1 MKTYFIGAGILLVV
15 VVGALVFWYVNDKKE
30 VPTPVETE
38 VKVSP
43 DVMGVADTSLVDT
56 SWTWL
61 YTELK
66 GGDRIPAPSGDRFVL
81 GFEADGRMSSLTDCN
96 TVSGSY
102 LVDGNEISF
111 EQMIMTKM
119 FCQNSMESD
128 YVNQLSSVVSYVIEG
143 GLLEMRLEDEG
154 GVMVF
159 IKVQGK

>member
-15 VVGALVFWYVNDKKE
+15 VVGALVFWYVSGKTE

-38 VKVSP
+38 VGVSP
-43 DVMGVADTSLVDT
+43 DVMGATDMSLVGT

-61 YTELK
+61 YTELE
-66 GGDRIPAPSGDRFVL
+66 GGDRITAPSGDRFVL
-81 GFEADGRMSSLTDCN
+81 GFEADGRMSSITDCN

-102 LVDGNEISF
+102 LVDGDEIAF
-111 EQMIMTKM
+111 EQMVMTKM
-119 FCQNSMESD
+119 FCENSMESD

-143 GLLEMRLEDEG
+143 SLLEMSLKDEG
-154 GVMVF
+154 AVMVF